1 MEQTK
6 ELAPYEGAIYDK
18 AVKVN
23 FVKLVGEE
31 KYLKEVIF
39 AVQTVRDSN
48 ALQKCAPNS
57 LKNAIMNIAL
67 TGASL
72 NPTLQQAYL
81 IPRAGKCCLD
91 FSYRGLCK
99 IATDS
104 GGVYDIDATVV
115 HEKDVF
121 DYEMGLEPYLK
132 HKPSLDPD
140 PGAPI
145 YVYAVAILPPGNIK
159 KFIVLNKKEIEKVKK
174 TSQAKSGPWVDW
186 EEEMWRK
193 TAVKKLYKLLPQTE
207 RMSTAVAVLNAHEGL
222 SKASKAAELEK
233 RFGFN
238 QESVEGELEQE
249 ETTCPNTNETAVKEQ
264 CEICK
269 EKEGCPERQI

>member
-1 MEQTK
+1 MAE
-6 ELAPYEGAIYDK
+6 ERALAPYEGAIYDK
-18 AVKVN
+18 AVKQN
-23 FVKLVGEE
+23 FVKLVGED
-31 KYLKEVIF
+31 KYLKEIIF
-39 AVQTVRDSN
+39 AVQTVRESDS
-48 ALQKCAPNS
+48 LQKCAPNS

-81 IPRAGKCCLD
+81 IPRKGKCCLD

-115 HEKDVF
+115 HEKDFF
-121 DYEMGLEPYLK
+121 DYEMGLDPYLK

-140 PGAPI
+140 PGPPI

-174 TSQAKSGPWVDW
+174 TSQAKSGPWVEW

-222 SKASKAAELEK
+222 AKPSKAEELEK
-233 RFGFN
+233 RMGFN
-238 QESVEGELEQE
+238 NEDGKTIDGEIEPEKKLCP
-249 ETTCPNTNETAVKEQ
+249 TTNQWENCDE
-264 CEICK
+264 CK
-269 EKEGCPERQI
+269 DKSACPEHG